1 MAKNK
6 TKRCHICSTK
16 LDKQGK
22 CKWTECPTNQTD
34 KPKED
39 KEK

>member
-6 TKRCHICSTK
+6 TKRCEICSTK

-22 CKWTECPTNQTD
+22 CKWTECPTN
-34 KPKED
+34 KVKNEAN
-39 KEK
+39 KN